1 MAKIIFGNLYMDET
15 AARQHALSA
24 MSGYASQADLAHEQ
38 PTAKS
43 TETFIWSPCED
54 CGSWKVV
61 FAAWKRLDVSRRVKL
76 CHWTLHSSAAAR
88 QHAFWAA
95 AFRAP
100 ARRRREASRAS
111 FGFLEYACRGTHSVL
126 QVRKRQRIDL
136 LSITLRSYPS
146 NLLFPNA
153 GQF

>member
-1 MAKIIFGNLYMDET
+1 MQARRNPTRIPAATNSHAGVRGHVTGTVTVLPAVEAGVPWLFKNGKIFGKYIFDLFMDET

-43 TETFIWSPCED
+43 SETFIWSPCED

-76 CHWTLHSSAAAR
+76 CLRTLHSSTAAC
-88 QHAFWAA
+88 FWGCSV
-95 AFRAP
+95 P
-100 ARRRREASRAS
+100 ST
-111 FGFLEYACRGTHSVL
+111 GT
-126 QVRKRQRIDL
+126 
-136 LSITLRSYPS
+136 
-146 NLLFPNA
+146 
-153 GQF
+153 